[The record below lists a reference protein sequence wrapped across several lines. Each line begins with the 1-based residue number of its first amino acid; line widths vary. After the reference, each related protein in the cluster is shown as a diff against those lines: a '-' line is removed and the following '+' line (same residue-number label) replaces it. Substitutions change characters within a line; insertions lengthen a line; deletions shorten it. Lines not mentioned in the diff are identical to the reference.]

1 MNVLSLRVYFDCRY
15 SNSYDSS
22 DSIKISYASINN
34 VDLAAVSS
42 MVNDLFDLLFVR
54 FKVTY
59 IFLAN

>member
-42 MVNDLFDLLFVR
+42 MVNDLFDLLLYDL
-54 FKVTY
+54 KLH
-59 IFLAN
+59 IFF